1 MKTLIIYFLNS
12 VKNASILT
20 QSKAHLEQ
28 PPGLVG
34 SLGNI

>member
-1 MKTLIIYFLNS
+1 MKTLVIHFLNS

-34 SLGNI
+34 SLRNV